1 MPLSAAPYIRLR
13 LHTRSPLRAVVPEAL
28 QLSHVSRDDWNTF
41 WSHMEPILTDVERY
55 TRVFSM
61 AAYALVA
68 AYVAFIILIVW
79 VYDYF
84 GVDLSMIQYA
94 VLNFVTILVVL
105 FAALTGFNAWNG
117 HVRKRQ
123 FQALRNACQEEE
135 DHLFGQHGY
144 SVACEYE
151 WDTSTGS
158 INSGF
163 YVYFSNVQN
172 KFQHSTPSDH
182 TTLAYP
188 EDDEA
193 QGGYLR
199 IRLFDSGSSGFS
211 CTPISMPY
219 LESFR
224 TMPAEL
230 ETRRTADLWERFWS
244 EMLAQSSD
252 YLFWYR
258 VYFVVLILWWTYFS
272 FSSVLFNASWF
283 SSRVD
288 SVIFLLGMLP
298 LFYSACRLQSL
309 KYKHRDLVTRYAR
322 EFATH
327 GIFIDYRC
335 VYRFLDCRG
344 MSGAHYLYLFPLPE
358 REAHSGTV

>member
-13 LHTRSPLRAVVPEAL
+13 LHTRSHLRAVVPEAL

-41 WSHMEPILTDVERY
+41 WSHLEPILTDVERY
-55 TRVFSM
+55 TRVFTL
-61 AAYALVA
+61 ALYALWAVHVA
-68 AYVAFIILIVW
+68 LLILIVW
-79 VYDYF
+79 GFDYF
-84 GVDLSMIQYA
+84 ELDPYMIQYA
-94 VLNFVTILVVL
+94 MLGFVTYIVVPC
-105 FAALTGFNAWNG
+105 AAYTGFNAWNG

-123 FQALRNACQEEE
+123 LQALRNACQEEE
-135 DHLFGQHGY
+135 DRLFGQHGY

-158 INSGF
+158 NSGF
-163 YVYFSNVQN
+163 YVYFFNVQN

-188 EDDEA
+188 EDDAA
-193 QGGYLR
+193 QGGSLR

-230 ETRRTADLWERFWS
+230 ETRRTADMWERFWS
-244 EMLAQSSD
+244 EMLTQSSD
-252 YLFWYR
+252 FLFVYR
-258 VYFVVLILWWTYFS
+258 LYYVCFFVWWTYIS
-272 FSSVLFNASWF
+272 FSSILFNASWY

-288 SVIFLLGMLP
+288 YIIFLLFMLP
-298 LFYSACRLQSL
+298 VFYSACRVQSL
-309 KYKHRDLVTRYAR
+309 VGMQRDLVTRNAR

-327 GIFIDYRC
+327 GIFIEYRR
-335 VYRFLDCRG
+335 VYRFPDWRG